1 MLDATGT
8 WCHFWHLPQE
18 AARKLEE
25 TGALDESALDD
36 RTVLSYPLQTLL
48 NFSVAP
54 RSQAGSSSSSSSSLR
69 RGFRPEISP
78 ELRGIPAAN
87 QFRRKIEFVRDM
99 VREWTAN
106 GGVGNSD
113 MSRERRLR
121 WTGVRETRHVQIP
134 AKHVWVSI
142 GARWGDERR
151 SCFVDPRRPA
161 VLGEDVDEKG
171 RKEGR

>member
-25 TGALDESALDD
+25 TGALDEAALDD

-54 RSQAGSSSSSSSSLR
+54 RQAPPSTRSGASAR
-69 RGFRPEISP
+69 RLRPEISP
-78 ELRGIPAAN
+78 DLRGIPAAN

-99 VREWTAN
+99 VREWSAN

-113 MSRERRLR
+113 MSREGRLR
-121 WTGVRETRHVQIP
+121 WTGVRETRNVQVP

-151 SCFVDPRRPA
+151 SCFVDPRRPE
-161 VLGEDVDEKG
+161 VLGEDVDEKKKDG
-171 RKEGR
+171 R